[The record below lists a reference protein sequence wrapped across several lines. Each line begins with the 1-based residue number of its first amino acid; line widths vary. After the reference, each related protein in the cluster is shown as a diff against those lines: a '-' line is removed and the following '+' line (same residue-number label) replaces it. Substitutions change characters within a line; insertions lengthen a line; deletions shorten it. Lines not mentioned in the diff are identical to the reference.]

1 MLVFTRKRGE
11 AIIIGDGIEVVVLST
26 GREGLRVGVKAPA
39 HVPVH
44 RKEVYEQIRLEN
56 QSAAIALR
64 PAATV
69 DDQTAPPQSDAPRQ
83 GKRS

>member
-11 AIIIGDGIEVVVLST
+11 AIMIGDGIEIVILST

-44 RKEVYEQIRLEN
+44 RREVYEQIRDEN
-56 QSAAIALR
+56 RTAASALQLTVSAAGERKGSCA
-64 PAATV
+64 
-69 DDQTAPPQSDAPRQ
+69 
-83 GKRS
+83 